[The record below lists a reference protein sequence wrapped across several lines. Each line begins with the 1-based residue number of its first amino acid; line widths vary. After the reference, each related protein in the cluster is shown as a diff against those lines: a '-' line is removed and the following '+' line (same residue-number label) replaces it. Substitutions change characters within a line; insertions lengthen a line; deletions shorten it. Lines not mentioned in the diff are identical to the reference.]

1 MRKPVETLSIVVVKR
16 CQKMKAALLI
26 AKRIQLVSDTAV
38 YCWHFLLYQE
48 VVAGI
53 KGGGGDVLTL

>member
-38 YCWHFLLYQE
+38 YCWHSLLYQE

-53 KGGGGDVLTL
+53 KGGGGGMC